1 MLPVPSFD
9 VVLQSASVVVL
20 GGPSTVELQ
29 LDTGATGQRGSQIYM
44 GLGNPVSSSTVT
56 DPLLGDLYIDVQSGD
71 TYSWVYQYISK
82 PAGNT
87 WEAVSLLVKP
97 GYSKIHSL
105 NFTAGSAS
113 VSIPIANIAPTLT
126 NPQTSNFAVTT
137 TFENAN
143 AVASSIVSK
152 QISSSNLIVTIKA
165 AEYNG
170 SWSDLSGA
178 KSVVIN
184 INITS

>member
-1 MLPVPSFD
+1 MPSFD

-44 GLGNPVSSSTVT
+44 GLGNPVSSSAVT
-56 DPLLGDLYIDVQSGD
+56 DPLLGDLYIDVQSGSN

-105 NFTAGSAS
+105 NFTTGSAS
-113 VSIPIANIAPTLT
+113 VSIPIASIAPTLN
-126 NPQTSNFAVTT
+126 NPQTTNFAVTT
-137 TFENAN
+137 TFENTN
-143 AVASSIVSK
+143 AIASSVVSK
-152 QISSSNLIVTIKA
+152 QILSNNLIVTIKA

-170 SWSDLSGA
+170 SWSDLSGS
-178 KSVVIN
+178 KSVVVN